1 MSNAS
6 SKGMVAGR
14 TVTATPGLAERGEPA
29 SSLSIATA
37 ETSLAESSPSLPLP
51 ALLPVTALHGTGLHI
66 APSEP
71 ATIATMPA
79 FAPAAPSPAEPDVDD
94 IDDVDVDIDIDME
107 AEEAEEPAQTAET
120 LGQADADEARRT
132 LERRIRAHL
141 SRGTLSL
148 TLTDNRYTMISVRR
162 ENRDGRCFK
171 VRLHHM
177 FVEANP
183 AITRALARY
192 ITNNDRESSRL
203 LGEFID
209 ANQSRVRS
217 RHRRQGATRMVTR
230 GKYHDLQEI
239 FDDLNRRYFGGTI
252 DARITW
258 GQRGGRPRRRNS
270 IKMGSYSV
278 EERLVRIH
286 RSLDR
291 AFVPRFFVE
300 WIVYHEML
308 HQVHEIKVVNG
319 RRQFHSRE
327 FLRDEARFEHYA
339 AARRWERIH
348 LDALLTC

>member
-14 TVTATPGLAERGEPA
+14 TVTATPVHGERSELPPFPV
-29 SSLSIATA
+29 SLATA
-37 ETSLAESSPSLPLP
+37 EASFTETQRLP
-51 ALLPVTALHGTGLHI
+51 APARMPDAAPGALSHELPGALADV
-66 APSEP
+66 APVQRRDAEP
-71 ATIATMPA
+71 ALDTATVE
-79 FAPAAPSPAEPDVDD
+79 PAER
-94 IDDVDVDIDIDME
+94 E
-107 AEEAEEPAQTAET
+107 RE
-120 LGQADADEARRT
+120 EARRT

-141 SRGTLSL
+141 SRGSLSL

-171 VRLHHM
+171 VRLHSM
-177 FVEANP
+177 FVDANP

-192 ITNNDRESSRL
+192 IVHNDRDSSRL
-203 LGEFID
+203 LGEYID
-209 ANQSRVRS
+209 ANQHRVRS
-217 RHRRQGATRMVTR
+217 RSRRAGATRLITR
-230 GKYHDLQEI
+230 GRYHDLQEI
-239 FDDLNRRYFGGTI
+239 YDDLNRRYFGGTI

-278 EERLVRIH
+278 EDRLVRIH

-319 RRQFHSRE
+319 RRLFHSRE

-339 AARRWERIH
+339 EARRWERIH

>member
-14 TVTATPGLAERGEPA
+14 TVTATPGLGERGELPA
-29 SSLSIATA
+29 AVRSSVAA
-37 ETSLAESSPSLPLP
+37 EGSLAESSPLPLP
-51 ALLPVTALHGTGLHI
+51 ALLPVTALHGTGLPMPASEPALVTGPAFAAPI
-66 APSEP
+66 LSPAPSEN
-71 ATIATMPA
+71 
-79 FAPAAPSPAEPDVDD
+79 
-94 IDDVDVDIDIDME
+94 E
-107 AEEAEEPAQTAET
+107 ADEADEET
-120 LGQADADEARRT
+120 LDAPEHAADASRIPGSAADLDEARRS

-141 SRGTLSL
+141 SRGTLTV
-148 TLTDNRYTMISVRR
+148 TLTDNRYTMIAVRR
-162 ENRDGRCFK
+162 ENRDGRSFK

-177 FVEANP
+177 FLDANP

-192 ITNNDRESSRL
+192 IANNDRDSSRL

-209 ANQSRVRS
+209 ANQHRVKSRG
-217 RHRRQGATRMVTR
+217 RRPGAARMITR

-278 EERLVRIH
+278 EEKLVRIH

-319 RRQFHSRE
+319 RRQFHTRE
-327 FLRDEARFEHYA
+327 FLRDEARFEHYI
-339 AARRWERIH
+339 AARRWERVH

>member
-14 TVTATPGLAERGEPA
+14 TVTATPALGERSELPPFPVSVATGEA
-29 SSLSIATA
+29 SF
-37 ETSLAESSPSLPLP
+37 PDRR
-51 ALLPVTALHGTGLHI
+51 LLPVPAPEVAPAVLSDELSETLDDDALPDESFDVEPE
-66 APSEP
+66 AAVAAEP
-71 ATIATMPA
+71 AT
-79 FAPAAPSPAEPDVDD
+79 ERDL
-94 IDDVDVDIDIDME
+94 E
-107 AEEAEEPAQTAET
+107 
-120 LGQADADEARRT
+120 EARRT

-148 TLTDNRYTMISVRR
+148 TLTNNRYTMISVRR
-162 ENRDGRCFK
+162 ENREGRCFK
-171 VRLHHM
+171 VRLHAM
-177 FVEANP
+177 FVDANP
-183 AITRALARY
+183 MIARALARY
-192 ITNNDRESSRL
+192 IVHNDRDSSRL
-203 LGEFID
+203 LGEYID
-209 ANQSRVRS
+209 ANQHQVRS
-217 RHRRQGATRMVTR
+217 RSRRAGTARMVTR
-230 GKYHDLQEI
+230 GRYHDLREI
-239 FDDLNRRYFGGTI
+239 YDDLNRRYFGGAI

-278 EERLVRIH
+278 EDRLIRIH

-319 RRQFHSRE
+319 RRLFHSRE
-327 FLRDEARFEHYA
+327 FLRDEACFEHYA
-339 AARRWERIH
+339 EARRWERIH